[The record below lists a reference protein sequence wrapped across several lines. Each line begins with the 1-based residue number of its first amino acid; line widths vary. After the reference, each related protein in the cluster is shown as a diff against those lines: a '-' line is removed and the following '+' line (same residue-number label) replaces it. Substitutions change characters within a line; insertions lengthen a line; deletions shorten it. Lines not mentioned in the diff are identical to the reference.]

1 MPKIEWT
8 LVGDDTF
15 EIEEIIKVEYSQ
27 QETATSTVEER
38 KLPTFGCEGED
49 ELEHKNAEGD
59 RASEMREE
67 EAGSEVDEKVE
78 EEEENLESIF
88 GDEKKAP
95 ITLQRYQL
103 EKRWHRS

>member
-1 MPKIEWT
+1 
-8 LVGDDTF
+8 
-15 EIEEIIKVEYSQ
+15 
-27 QETATSTVEER
+27 
-38 KLPTFGCEGED
+38 
-49 ELEHKNAEGD
+49 
-59 RASEMREE
+59 MREE